1 MAERKRQSHFCL
13 FKLRVDS
20 WCWFIEVAYSFFW
33 CPEPSSSHV
42 TECQWQTESHML
54 HLQKCIINISQIS
67 TPSQWYLG
75 KMGHRWTRHGC
86 YWPSSCLLWR
96 GRHISPAPWLLS
108 ANKHGRLKSFQ
119 SKLLRTSGNAFSVMH
134 RPLNVPLEK
143 VGMATSDCYS
153 TAVQFERFRA

>member
-1 MAERKRQSHFCL
+1 MLIYTINNSKSCL
-13 FKLRVDS
+13 FILALANSIVGSCQRMSAADWV
-20 WCWFIEVAYSFFW
+20 WHVA
-33 CPEPSSSHV
+33 HA
-42 TECQWQTESHML
+42 ECD
-54 HLQKCIINISQIS
+54 INISEIS
-67 TPSQWYLG
+67 STTQWHLG
-75 KMGHRWTRHGC
+75 KMGHRWTSRGF
-86 YWPSSCLLWR
+86 YWPSSCLFWR
-96 GRHISPAPWLLS
+96 GRQSSRAPWLLS